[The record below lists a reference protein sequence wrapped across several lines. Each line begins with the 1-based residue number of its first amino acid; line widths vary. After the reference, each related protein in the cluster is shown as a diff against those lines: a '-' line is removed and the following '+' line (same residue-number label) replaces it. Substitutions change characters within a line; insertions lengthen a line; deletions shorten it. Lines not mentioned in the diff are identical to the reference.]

1 MYGLCTVLLILS
13 CMLGVILSICYYSV
27 CMDSAQYHLSCS
39 ICRVEFSVSV
49 LIMYV
54 WTLHSTTYLVLY
66 AGCNSRICYYSV
78 CMDSAQ
84 YHLSCCICWVD
95 SQYLF
100 LLCMYGLCTVLL
112 LLSCVPGII
121 LGICSY
127 SVCMDSAQS
136 HFPCPVC
143 WV

>member
-66 AGCNSRICYYSV
+66 AGYNSR
-78 CMDSAQ
+78 
-84 YHLSCCICWVD
+84 
-95 SQYLF
+95 YLF
-100 LLCMYGLCTVLL
+100 LFCMYGFCTVPLP
-112 LLSCVPGII
+112 LSCMLGVI
-121 LGICSY
+121 LSICSY

-136 HFPCPVC
+136 HLSCPVC